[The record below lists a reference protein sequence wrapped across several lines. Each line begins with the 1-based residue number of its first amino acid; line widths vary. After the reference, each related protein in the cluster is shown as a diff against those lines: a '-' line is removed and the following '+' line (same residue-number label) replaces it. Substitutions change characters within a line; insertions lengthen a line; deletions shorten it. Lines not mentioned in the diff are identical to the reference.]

1 MSNYVMAVVDDM
13 FFASKIRATAE
24 GLGLTVRFARNVDAI
39 LEAARQELPSLV
51 ICDLHSQKCDPFSIA
66 AQLKSDAQ
74 LRAVPIIGFFSH
86 VQTQLQQRAQASGF
100 DRVLPRSV
108 FSTRLPQILAG
119 EF

>member
-1 MSNYVMAVVDDM
+1 MSSYVMAVVDDM

-24 GLGLTVRFARNVDAI
+24 GMGLTVRFVRNVDSL
-39 LEAARQELPSLV
+39 LETARQELPSL
-51 ICDLHSQKCDPFSIA
+51 IIFDLHSQRCDSFSIA
-66 AQLKSDAQ
+66 EQLKSDAQ

-86 VQTQLQQRAQASGF
+86 VQTELQQKAQASGF

-108 FSTRLPQILAG
+108 FSARLSQILAG